1 MLNDILPTIPKYSN
15 LQLHQLKILHLPT
28 AVGGNPQGLSRHLT
42 LLGLNSTTMIL
53 QQNYFRYSADKIVSS
68 DSDNLITTELK
79 KIVALT
85 YVFRYQVIL
94 FNYGSTLYY
103 PTPTP
108 PSREKYGVLHN
119 FYPLWRS
126 YTNVMQFIE
135 LSLLKLLR
143 RKLFVFYQGDD
154 ARQGDVC
161 RAKYRVSIANNV
173 EAEYYS
179 VESNKFKRKQID
191 LLTRR
196 CVKTYALNPDLL
208 DVLPQEAEF
217 MPYCHISLEQW
228 DPVYTQLDT
237 KPLRIGHAPSH
248 RGVKGTQLIIDAI
261 NRLKGDGHSFE
272 FVVIEGLS
280 NDAAMEVY
288 KTLDVLVD
296 QLFAGWYGG
305 LAVEAMALGK
315 PVVAFIRDDDLVH
328 IPEQMRDEL
337 PIIRAEPSTIYT
349 VLESVICMRREDLFL
364 RAKASRM
371 FVEKWH
377 DPLAIAQRIKDDI
390 EASLENQ

>member
-1 MLNDILPTIPKYSN
+1 
-15 LQLHQLKILHLPT
+15 
-28 AVGGNPQGLSRHLT
+28 
-42 LLGLNSTTMIL
+42 
-53 QQNYFRYSADKIVSS
+53 
-68 DSDNLITTELK
+68 
-79 KIVALT
+79 
-85 YVFRYQVIL
+85 
-94 FNYGSTLYY
+94 
-103 PTPTP
+103 
-108 PSREKYGVLHN
+108 
-119 FYPLWRS
+119 
-126 YTNVMQFIE
+126 
-135 LSLLKLLR
+135 
-143 RKLFVFYQGDD
+143 
-154 ARQGDVC
+154 
-161 RAKYRVSIANNV
+161 
-173 EAEYYS
+173 
-179 VESNKFKRKQID
+179 
-191 LLTRR
+191 
-196 CVKTYALNPDLL
+196 
-208 DVLPQEAEF
+208 